1 MENYTY
7 HSIEITIESR
17 KGNTTTRQLT
27 GASIC
32 FEEGQKIAAICAFLH
47 DLNTIKKMLNK
58 AIKNDDTMTI
68 TFCRFDHNSEYGIY
82 NSREATA
89 IISGREFEYNGG
101 VYLED
106 KNTDGKN
113 NYFLEAGADLL
124 EAFTSF
130 SDASWAWNNQH

>member
-7 HSIEITIESR
+7 HSIEITIESC
-17 KGNTTTRQLT
+17 KGNTTTKQLT

-32 FEEGQKIAAICAFLH
+32 FEEGQKIAA
-47 DLNTIKKMLNK
+47 
-58 AIKNDDTMTI
+58 
-68 TFCRFDHNSEYGIY
+68 CRFDHNKEYGIY
-82 NSREATA
+82 NSREAIA

-106 KNTDGKN
+106 KNSYGQN